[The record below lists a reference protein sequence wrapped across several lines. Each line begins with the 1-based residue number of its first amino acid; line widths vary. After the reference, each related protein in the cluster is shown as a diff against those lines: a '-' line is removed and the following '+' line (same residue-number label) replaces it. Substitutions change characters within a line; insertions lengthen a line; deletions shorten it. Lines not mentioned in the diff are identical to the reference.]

1 MDEIQVY
8 EQEIG
13 ALLEE
18 LQRWRL
24 ELAKDPQKA
33 MGIREGID
41 EYMRALGPH
50 PDKALGQMITKTL
63 EQQQWEET
71 NKYIEMSG
79 KIIEK
84 HILSA
89 FDLLK

>member
-1 MDEIQVY
+1 MADIQIY

-18 LQRWRL
+18 LKRWHL
-24 ELAKDPQKA
+24 ELAKDPQRA
-33 MGIREGID
+33 RGILEGID

-50 PDKALGQMITKTL
+50 PGKALEQTITKTL
-63 EQQQWEET
+63 EQTQWEET
-71 NKYIEMSG
+71 QKYIEMSG

-84 HILSA
+84 HFLSA